1 MVANRSRGAGEAATR
16 QMLRHWQ
23 EAVPNDR
30 LAHLVKHA
38 ARGLAR
44 ALQMRLTEHSVSY
57 GHWTFLRILW
67 EAEGLT
73 QRQLSDEAGVMEP
86 TTFSALNAM
95 EKLGYVARRPSPTN
109 RKEVHGYLTPKGRA
123 LKTKLV
129 PLAEEVNAVALRR
142 VDPGDIAATRRTLLA
157 LIANLA
163 ADETESLALRR
174 RIPSTRELSRLL
186 GGSRARARKALPRR
200 PAQAARCLPHPD
212 PLADAE
218 RERTGAAGVCAAS
231 AAISSAQDALA
242 SSAITASM
250 MRSRTRWERWGAVSA
265 LNFLITVSAS
275 SWPREK
281 PGG

>member
-1 MVANRSRGAGEAATR
+1 MVANRSRSAGEAVTR

-95 EKLGYVARRPSPTN
+95 EKLGYVTRRPSPTN
-109 RKEVHGYLTPKGRA
+109 RKEVHVYLTPKGRA

-129 PLAEEVNAVALRR
+129 PSAEEVNAVALRR
-142 VDPGDIAATRRTLLA
+142 VDPGDVAATRRTLLA

-186 GGSRARARKALPRR
+186 SGSRARTRKMPRR
-200 PAQAARCLPHPD
+200 RAH
-212 PLADAE
+212 
-218 RERTGAAGVCAAS
+218 AG
-231 AAISSAQDALA
+231 
-242 SSAITASM
+242 
-250 MRSRTRWERWGAVSA
+250 R
-265 LNFLITVSAS
+265 
-275 SWPREK
+275 
-281 PGG
+281 